1 MNIIQAVIK
10 RSFDILVSTI
20 CLIVFSPLF
29 LYCYIIIKRDDKG
42 PAIYSQERI

>member
-42 PAIYSQERI
+42 PAI